1 MLCSLQILMHS
12 FTSPKAKIVRNILY
26 VPSLSLL
33 YLMELSPFKKYFA
46 EVFLIMHAI
55 ILFIFIR
62 KFLLEAVQFRAYG
75 VFLAS
80 LVIYELSL
88 TIRLFFAVTGTEIG
102 YSYYIISMIDRQIA
116 MGLLLIILVRRSELM
131 TLRVMVRS

>member
-1 MLCSLQILMHS
+1 
-12 FTSPKAKIVRNILY
+12 
-26 VPSLSLL
+26 
-33 YLMELSPFKKYFA
+33 MELSPFKKYFA

-102 YSYYIISMIDRQIA
+102 YSYYIISMILETGV
-116 MGLLLIILVRRSELM
+116 GLFFILFSEDDPRLAIRM
-131 TLRVMVRS
+131 KI